1 MEQIG
6 IKVSQLLYCI
16 LQTQITLTT
25 EFVPLG
31 GNSYE
36 CQYKFDEMTFSRSA
50 TNNGS
55 VFMCESP
62 SEEQLRPIVQA
73 NRGERRNRAQ
83 RRGRRVERA
92 RRSFEGGG
100 GLEEGGGSWGEGG
113 GGLRKGGGG
122 LKKGGGGLRKGGGL
136 SG

>member
-31 GNSYE
+31 GSSYE
-36 CQYKFDEMTFSRSA
+36 CQYRFDEMTFSRSA
-50 TNNGS
+50 TNNGG

-73 NRGERRNRAQ
+73 NRGERR
-83 RRGRRVERA
+83 RRRRRTWREGRRVGREA
-92 RRSFEGGG
+92 IA
-100 GLEEGGGSWGEGG
+100 GLA
-113 GGLRKGGGG
+113 
-122 LKKGGGGLRKGGGL
+122 
-136 SG
+136 